1 MNDFRKNFGKKTVGE
16 KKFVNRDDYET
27 LLKVMFDNK
36 KPLVSIIKELIYET
50 NGEEF
55 ILVKEVDESKIILNH
70 NTTNHIKIKSLTKT
84 LVVTKESKIDEYY
97 DEILLDKGACVEF
110 VFIEGSWYIISSDGL
125 KQS

>member
-1 MNDFRKNFGKKTVGE
+1 MNDFRKNFGKKTIGE